1 MTNRRWL
8 QSWVLAIWTG
18 VTLAVAGCSKGD
30 EYSQD
35 TPQDT
40 VNSAVAMVKDGRADR
55 LTTLIYPESPEF
67 NAVLQ
72 RLSGFLGTLQDVAVE
87 ARARFPAEI
96 EKYRQEATKSTP
108 AARNVLAAIQRP
120 SRGGGGAEDRA
131 QREAV
136 EDTLGRLL
144 ADPFNWIERNAERLT
159 TVSVSDDAAAV
170 LLDGKPVPPIG
181 LAMKKVQGRWYVQLP
196 LNLPVVSQYMP
207 QTRQE
212 WSIIASLVKVLDNAV
227 QELGGDIRSGSI
239 SSIEQL
245 ASKTG
250 EKAFIPGAMVFVVYS
265 KEMDVRGRRN
275 KVMAQY
281 RKAQAAWV
289 AHRARA
295 GADQEAL
302 GRLAAVLPL
311 VVVEP
316 IDKLVR
322 TDTARP
328 RRDAPRETPAFA
340 EMKPGA
346 FEATVEPWLAEKGW
360 KGSLGELTQPGEID
374 ALIARIKPPTL
385 AGG

>member
-1 MTNRRWL
+1 
-8 QSWVLAIWTG
+8 
-18 VTLAVAGCSKGD
+18 
-30 EYSQD
+30 
-35 TPQDT
+35 
-40 VNSAVAMVKDGRADR
+40 
-55 LTTLIYPESPEF
+55 
-67 NAVLQ
+67 
-72 RLSGFLGTLQDVAVE
+72 
-87 ARARFPAEI
+87 
-96 EKYRQEATKSTP
+96 
-108 AARNVLAAIQRP
+108 
-120 SRGGGGAEDRA
+120 
-131 QREAV
+131 V

-346 FEATVEPWLAEKGW
+346 FEATLEPWLAEKGW